1 MFEIIKDKQ
10 LALAG
15 EICQQLTL
23 KVLIGGKCN
32 SYRLGGR
39 LKDVVRRLDGSQV
52 DEEHPVR
59 EL

>member
-1 MFEIIKDKQ
+1 MFEIVKDKQ

-23 KVLIGGKCN
+23 EVLIGRKCN
-32 SYRLGGR
+32 SYRFGGC
-39 LKDVVRRLDGSQV
+39 LNDVVRRLDGSQV
-52 DEEHPVR
+52 DEENPVG